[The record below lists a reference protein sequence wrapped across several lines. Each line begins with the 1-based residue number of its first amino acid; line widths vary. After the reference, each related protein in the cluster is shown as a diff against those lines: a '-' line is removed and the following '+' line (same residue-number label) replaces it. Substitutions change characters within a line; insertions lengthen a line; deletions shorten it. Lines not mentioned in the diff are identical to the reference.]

1 VVDQAAPSER
11 TLKEEK
17 AERGGSARRRSLA
30 YRRADRDPSYPPD
43 HVLAEVDGRV
53 LDPGTALTVDGIVPR
68 STVYVG
74 PRLVISADRDRDE
87 VLGLLRDAAR
97 PLGWRIDLDRSYPES
112 RVQGRTTGGRALGLS
127 RCIIRVESTG
137 AALAPDGWVLLQQA
151 RGAHG
156 KSALRG
162 VGLDHVLFVAP
173 RPKRP
178 FHESNPVPSATEF
191 LGVPVDSYGMPGYG
205 GRQPVAYVGPPPYR
219 RPDSDFVTRR
229 RPVVGILDTGCGEHE
244 WLDDIVD
251 TSVGL
256 KVGDT
261 TLDIGYTD
269 PASDPEV
276 GGDYVGPLDGGID
289 ELAGHGTFIAGL
301 VHQACP
307 DADIVAWRAVNSS
320 GPIVESDWT
329 DALARIV
336 ELVRRHAEGEPDG
349 MPIDVLNLSSGY
361 YHETP
366 GDAELYDPTIRSLL
380 ETLGRCGT
388 VVVCSAGND
397 ATARPLYPAAFA
409 PWDDA
414 PAGPP
419 ADALPVLS
427 VGAHNPNA
435 TVALFSNTGPWVR
448 CYEPGAA
455 VLSTVPKF
463 QGGLQPGARTTAY
476 RLIRESIDL
485 DDFTSGFALWS
496 GTSFAAP
503 MLAGKVAAA
512 LVDTMPA
519 PGTAEERA
527 AAVAR
532 GWSAVEQVSPV
543 RPQ

>member
-1 VVDQAAPSER
+1 
-11 TLKEEK
+11 
-17 AERGGSARRRSLA
+17 
-30 YRRADRDPSYPPD
+30 
-43 HVLAEVDGRV
+43 VLAEVDGRV

-127 RCIIRVESTG
+127 RCIIRVESSG

-151 RGAHG
+151 RGTHG

-173 RPKRP
+173 RAKRP
-178 FHESNPVPSATEF
+178 FHESNPVPSSTEF
-191 LGVPVDSYGMPGYG
+191 LGVPVDSYGTPGYG
-205 GRQPVAYVGPPPYR
+205 GRQPVAYVGPPPHR
-219 RPDSDFVTRR
+219 RPDSDFLARR
-229 RPVVGILDTGCGEHE
+229 RPIVAILDTGCGEHE

-269 PASDPEV
+269 AATDPEV

-349 MPIDVLNLSSGY
+349 MPVDVLNLSSGY

-366 GDAELYDPTIRSLL
+366 GDEELYDPTIRSLL

-427 VGAHNPNA
+427 VGAYNPNA

-455 VLSTVPKF
+455 VLSTMPKF
-463 QGGLQPGARTTAY
+463 QGGLQPSARTTAY
-476 RLIRESIDL
+476 KLVRESVDL

-512 LVDTMPA
+512 LVDSMPA
-519 PGTAEERA
+519 PGTVEDRA

>member
-1 VVDQAAPSER
+1 MTEAAPSSTR
-11 TLKEEK
+11 TQDD
-17 AERGGSARRRSLA
+17 GGRSRRESIA
-30 YRRADRDPSYPPD
+30 YRRADRDPAYPPD
-43 HVLAEVDGRV
+43 HVLAEVDGRI
-53 LDPGTALTVDGIVPR
+53 LDPGTAIAVDGIRPR
-68 STVYVG
+68 PTVYVG
-74 PRLVISADRDRDE
+74 PRLLISATRDRDE
-87 VLGLLRDAAR
+87 VLRLLRDAAQ
-97 PLGWRIDLDRSYPES
+97 PLGWRIDIDESYPES
-112 RVQGRTTGGRALGLS
+112 RVSGRATGGRPLGLS
-127 RCIIRVESTG
+127 RCLIRVDSKG

-151 RGAHG
+151 RGANG
-156 KSALRG
+156 NQAMSG

-173 RPKRP
+173 NRRPAKHP
-178 FHESNPVPSATEF
+178 YHESNPVPSSNEF
-191 LGVPVDSYGMPGYG
+191 LGVPVDSYGTPGYG
-205 GRQPVAYVGPPPYR
+205 GRQPIAYVGPPPYR
-219 RPDSDFVTRR
+219 RPDCDFAEHR

-244 WLDDIVD
+244 WLDDIVQKK
-251 TSVGL
+251 VGL
-256 KVGDT
+256 KVGT
-261 TLDIGYTD
+261 QTLDIGYTD
-269 PASDPEV
+269 PGTDPEV

-289 ELAGHGTFIAGL
+289 ELAGHGTFITGL

-307 DADIVAWRAVNSS
+307 DADIIAWRAVNSS

-329 DALARIV
+329 DALTRIV

-349 MPIDVLNLSSGY
+349 RPVDVLNLSSGY

-366 GDAELYDPTIRSLL
+366 GDADLYDPTLRSLL
-380 ETLGRCGT
+380 EALGSCGT

-414 PAGPP
+414 PSPPP
-419 ADALPVLS
+419 ANTVPTVS

-455 VLSTVPKF
+455 VMSTMPKF
-463 QGGLQPGARTTAY
+463 QGGLQPTARTTAY
-476 RLIRESIDL
+476 KLTRESIDL

-503 MLAGKVAAA
+503 MLAGKVATA
-512 LVDTMPA
+512 LVDSMPA
-519 PGTAEERA
+519 PDAAADRA

-532 GWSAVEQVSPV
+532 GWAAVEKVSAI